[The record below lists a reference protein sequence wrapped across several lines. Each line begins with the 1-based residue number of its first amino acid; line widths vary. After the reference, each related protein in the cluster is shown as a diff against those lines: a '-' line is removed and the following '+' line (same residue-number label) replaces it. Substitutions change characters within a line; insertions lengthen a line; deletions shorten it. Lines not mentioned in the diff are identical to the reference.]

1 MADEKN
7 INDSFDVIPDEKPEA
22 ESISMDDVMKSAIED
37 AAAAAA
43 GETGTPD
50 DLGESATTVLTAD
63 MIGQP
68 EEMATTV
75 LTTDM
80 LTQQNV
86 QDEPATTILTTD
98 MLMQQQ
104 NQQMPGSGAMMPG
117 SGPMMPGS
125 GPMGQPGPMMN
136 GIPNM
141 QNSIPNMQNVGFNG
155 NPQAAQMM
163 PGSGPMMP
171 GSGPMMPG
179 SGPMM
184 PGSGPMMPGSGP
196 MMPGSGP
203 MMPGSGPMM
212 PGSGPMMPGSG
223 PMMPGSGPM
232 QQMRVPQPP
241 ETAKKSSGGLKAVG
255 LVSMIIAIL
264 GLAAVIVIYILFG
277 MPKTD
282 YGSSAQ
288 DKLKAPVVTEASAS
302 DQSPETD
309 NVTEENT
316 EAEQDEE

>member
-7 INDSFDVIPDEKPEA
+7 INESFDVIPDEKPQD

-43 GETGTPD
+43 SDVGSAD
-50 DLGESATTVLTAD
+50 VNGESATTVLTAD
-63 MIGQP
+63 MLGQP
-68 EEMATTV
+68 EEM
-75 LTTDM
+75 
-80 LTQQNV
+80 
-86 QDEPATTILTTD
+86 ATTILTTD
-98 MLMQQQ
+98 MLTQQSQ
-104 NQQMPGSGAMMPG
+104 PGTMPG

-125 GPMGQPGPMMN
+125 GPMPGPGPMMN
-136 GIPNM
+136 NP
-141 QNSIPNMQNVGFNG
+141 QNGGFNG
-155 NPQAAQMM
+155 DPRAAQMM

-184 PGSGPMMPGSGP
+184 PGSGPMMPGSGQ
-196 MMPGSGP
+196 
-203 MMPGSGPMM
+203 MM

-241 ETAKKSSGGLKAVG
+241 ETAKKSSGGMKVVG
-255 LVSMIIAIL
+255 LTTMILAIL
-264 GLAAVIVIYILFG
+264 GLAAVLVIYFLFG

-282 YGSSAQ
+282 YGSAASEQ
-288 DKLKAPVVTEASAS
+288 LKTPVVTTAA
-302 DQSPETD
+302 
-309 NVTEENT
+309 TEESDSDDEPESESDT
-316 EAEQDEE
+316 EAEEDSESEQDEE

>member
-43 GETGTPD
+43 GENGTPD

-98 MLMQQQ
+98 MLTQQQ
-104 NQQMPGSGAMMPG
+104 NQQ
-117 SGPMMPGS
+117 
-125 GPMGQPGPMMN
+125 
-136 GIPNM
+136 
-141 QNSIPNMQNVGFNG
+141 
-155 NPQAAQMM
+155 
-163 PGSGPMMP
+163 
-171 GSGPMMPG
+171 
-179 SGPMM
+179 M

>member
-43 GETGTPD
+43 GENGTPD

-98 MLMQQQ
+98 MLTQQQ
-104 NQQMPGSGAMMPG
+104 NQQ
-117 SGPMMPGS
+117 
-125 GPMGQPGPMMN
+125 
-136 GIPNM
+136 
-141 QNSIPNMQNVGFNG
+141 
-155 NPQAAQMM
+155 M

-184 PGSGPMMPGSGP
+184 PGSGPMGQSGP
-196 MMPGSGP
+196 MMNNIPNGGFNGNP
-203 MMPGSGPMM
+203 QAAQMM

>member
-43 GETGTPD
+43 GENGTPD

-98 MLMQQQ
+98 MLTQQQ
-104 NQQMPGSGAMMPG
+104 NQQ
-117 SGPMMPGS
+117 
-125 GPMGQPGPMMN
+125 
-136 GIPNM
+136 
-141 QNSIPNMQNVGFNG
+141 
-155 NPQAAQMM
+155 M

-184 PGSGPMMPGSGP
+184 PGSGPMGQSGPMMNNIPNGGFNGNPQAAQMMPGSGP

>member
-43 GETGTPD
+43 GENGTPD

-98 MLMQQQ
+98 MLTQQQ
-104 NQQMPGSGAMMPG
+104 NQQMPGSGA
-117 SGPMMPGS
+117 MMPGS

-155 NPQAAQMM
+155 NPQAAQ
-163 PGSGPMMP
+163 
-171 GSGPMMPG
+171 
-179 SGPMM
+179 MM

>member
-1 MADEKN
+1 MFYREKKGMADEKN

-43 GETGTPD
+43 GENGTPD

-98 MLMQQQ
+98 MLTQQQ
-104 NQQMPGSGAMMPG
+104 NQQMPG

-125 GPMGQPGPMMN
+125 GPMGQSGPMMN
-136 GIPNM
+136 NIPNM
-141 QNSIPNMQNVGFNG
+141 QNNIPNGGFNG
-155 NPQAAQMM
+155 NPQAAQ
-163 PGSGPMMP
+163 
-171 GSGPMMPG
+171 
-179 SGPMM
+179 
-184 PGSGPMMPGSGP
+184 
-196 MMPGSGP
+196 
-203 MMPGSGPMM
+203 MM